1 MNRPDVIGAIEYAR
15 SRMAEDLAPD
25 LCYHNLD
32 HTFVDV
38 LPAAMEMA
46 ELLHVNGRDAN
57 LLAVAAAFHDIGWLI
72 QGSNHERIGVNIARA
87 ILPDYGFSKDDIEII
102 ARIIMA
108 TRLPQSPTNLLEEIL
123 ADADLAALGGDMF
136 WERHEALRKELAARG
151 EQYTDEEWLHFQ
163 LEFMK
168 SHRYFTPAA
177 RSLRDS
183 KKKRNQSEAE
193 AMLATLESK
202 QRLNG

>member
-1 MNRPDVIGAIEYAR
+1 MSRPDVTGAIEYAR
-15 SRMAEDLAPD
+15 GRMAKELAPD

-38 LPAAMEMA
+38 LPAAMELA

-57 LLAVAAAFHDIGWLI
+57 LLTVAAAFHDIGWVV
-72 QGSNHERIGVNIARA
+72 QGLNHERIGVNIARA
-87 ILPDYGFSKDDIEII
+87 VLPDYGFSKDDIEVI

-108 TRLPQSPTNLLEEIL
+108 TRLPQSPTNLLEKIL

-136 WERHEALRKELAARG
+136 WERHRALREELAARG
-151 EQYTDEEWLHFQ
+151 ELYTDEEWLFYQ

-168 SHRYFTPAA
+168 SHRYFTAAA

-183 KKKRNQSEAE
+183 KKKRNQVEAE
-193 AMLATLESK
+193 EMLASL
-202 QRLNG
+202 QR